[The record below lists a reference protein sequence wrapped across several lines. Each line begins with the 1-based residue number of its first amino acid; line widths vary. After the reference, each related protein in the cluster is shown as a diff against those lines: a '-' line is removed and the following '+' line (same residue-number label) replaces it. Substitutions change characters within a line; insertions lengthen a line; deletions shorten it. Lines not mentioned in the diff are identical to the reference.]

1 MLRYGRFFA
10 WSVLLKEI
18 EERYARR
25 DVCNTSFR
33 FNAFAQQLLTLSFTS
48 KCASDQLW
56 CKPICNTTADVYA
69 YWGSY
74 CGLQVKRL
82 MHLTERPPGW
92 AWNSSDKWIWKC
104 DILSPNES
112 AKLLLVALSENCLHS
127 RSPEIKRLRYALK
140 KKRYYLGIFL
150 NMGGGGSSQIPKLL

>member
-48 KCASDQLW
+48 KCDSDQLW

-69 YWGSY
+69 YWGSL
-74 CGLQVKRL
+74 CGIQVKRL

-104 DILSPNES
+104 DIPSPNES
-112 AKLLLVALSENCLHS
+112 AKLLLGALSENCLHP
-127 RSPEIKRLRYALK
+127 RSPEIKRLII
-140 KKRYYLGIFL
+140 KRVGSISRLYRVVFL
-150 NMGGGGSSQIPKLL
+150 TCPP